1 MVAKSPADGYTLLL
15 HTASHTIA
23 PSMYKLPYDTIRSF
37 APISM
42 VAYVPNMLVVHPM
55 LPVKNVK
62 ELIGLAKSKLHELN
76 YASGGNG

>member
-1 MVAKSPADGYTLLL
+1 
-15 HTASHTIA
+15 
-23 PSMYKLPYDTIRSF
+23 MYKLPYDTIRSF